1 MKYTIDEMK
10 REWRQWRNQ
19 TGTWDSIKWAN
30 AWVAWVLKGLENVT
44 GVESLLKEIK
54 GNFPNL
60 GKYTNI
66 QVQEGQ
72 ISSVKF
78 NSN

>member
-1 MKYTIDEMK
+1 
-10 REWRQWRNQ
+10 
-19 TGTWDSIKWAN
+19 
-30 AWVAWVLKGLENVT
+30 VLKGLENVT